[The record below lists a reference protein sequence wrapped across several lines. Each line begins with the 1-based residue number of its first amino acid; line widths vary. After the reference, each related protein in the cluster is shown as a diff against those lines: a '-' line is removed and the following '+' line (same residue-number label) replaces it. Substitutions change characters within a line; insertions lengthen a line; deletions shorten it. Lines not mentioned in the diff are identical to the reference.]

1 MMDFLETLLVLSF
14 VFAAV
19 PLILHIFMF
28 SLPAEEKHK
37 KAIAK
42 FAFSACAV
50 HVFVVMIYL
59 LTTWV
64 ML

>member
-14 VFAAV
+14 AFAAV
-19 PLILHIFMF
+19 LLILHIFMF

-37 KAIAK
+37 KAVAR
-42 FAFSACAV
+42 FAFSACAE
-50 HVFVVMIYL
+50 HVVVEMIYL
-59 LTTWV
+59 LTYWV